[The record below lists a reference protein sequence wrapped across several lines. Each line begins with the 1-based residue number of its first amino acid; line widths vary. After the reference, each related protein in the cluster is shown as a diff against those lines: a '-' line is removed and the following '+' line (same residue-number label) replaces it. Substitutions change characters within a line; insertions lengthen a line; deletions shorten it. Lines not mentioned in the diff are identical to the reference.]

1 MNNLIKTNENISTLA
16 IAYYDEVE
24 EVLKEIDSSLYFA
37 LSPLSLSYKRLYLIG
52 DLLYQGNVT
61 ITATLPNQFQENYTI
76 KLRLGEIYNNVD
88 DFTNS
93 TNTVTGNYKTVNF
106 KYSNAVPLDVLIYS
120 LNVTEEHTEILFKLE
135 SGETEFNCDNC
146 TNMMTFNNAFLL
158 TPMEYGNAR
167 YILNVNGVDYIGTDQ
182 STTGTSIVNGISTV
196 FSSNEILYNRIS
208 YYMSSGGDGEN
219 NGSSVSLQ
227 STFPDE
233 CLTLSLKA
241 EITYTYNNTVI
252 ETRNIFNSFKLCKG
266 NAPV

>member
-120 LNVTEEHTEILFKLE
+120 LNITEEHTEILFKLE
-135 SGETEFNCDNC
+135 SGETEFNCNDCVSNFVTL
-146 TNMMTFNNAFLL
+146 TNGYQSV
-158 TPMEYGNAR
+158 PMNYGDVK
-167 YILNVNGVDYIGTDQ
+167 YILTINGVRYEGVDT
-182 STTGTSIVNGISTV
+182 STV
-196 FSSNEILYNRIS
+196 ATSLAAGFSTVYSNNELLYNLIS
-208 YYMSSGGDGEN
+208 YYQSSSN
-219 NGSSVSLQ
+219 NGEIHLENYIETCV
-227 STFPDE
+227 
-233 CLTLSLKA
+233 TLSLKA
-241 EITYTYNNTVI
+241 EIQEEAEPL
-252 ETRNIFNSFKLCKG
+252 ETRVLINRLTLCAG
-266 NAPV
+266 NGAIG